1 MNWGLFLFSIWDQ
14 LMVLL
19 IEVCYNRFNTEFT
32 IIQTRYIYRAP
43 YYIRHYI
50 QIQLTFTIHLRVDY
64 NTDTLQDALIHT
76 VLYAGATYIYNT
88 STGRLQYRYITGRPN
103 TYVTLHFLHMHIL
116 GYSHFLFLLI
126 WSWHFTFT
134 QF

>member
-1 MNWGLFLFSIWDQ
+1 
-14 LMVLL
+14 MVLL

-76 VLYAGATYIYNT
+76 VLYAGATYIYNSDT
-88 STGRLQYRYITGRPN
+88 VHLQDALIHALLYIL
-103 TYVTLHFLHMHIL
+103 YIHIL

-126 WSWHFTFT
+126 
-134 QF
+134 